1 MTRSLPLLLLA
12 ALGIACPAPAPPVQ
26 APPHVATTTPPPPPP
41 PAAAVPDAP
50 PPEAALPKLR
60 LPRTF
65 LPTSYDARLAIEPGK
80 PSFSGELT
88 ITGEIHETASVFWLH
103 GQHLAIQSA
112 TAAGPSTATLTV
124 TPHGDELLEIHAE
137 PPLEPGT
144 WRITFQYTG
153 AIDRLNT
160 AGMFE
165 EVSGGAPYVFSQL
178 EATYARRV
186 FPCLD
191 EPDSKVPWHLVLD
204 IPAKLSAASNT
215 PIVQETPLEGGKKR
229 VEFARTRP
237 LPSYL
242 VAFAV
247 GPFDFVDA
255 GKTKSGVPV
264 RIVVPKGRAA
274 EAAWAAKTTPHMIDA
289 LEEWFGT
296 PFPYEKLD
304 ALVLPLTVGF
314 GAMENAGLATFAE
327 QILMVDPAHAS
338 WSRKHTWVVVAS
350 HELAHQWFGDLVTT
364 AWWDDI
370 WLNEA
375 FATWLETK
383 IAAKAEP
390 AWHEELSALDTRV
403 KALAA
408 DSLVHARR
416 VREPIASENDIAN
429 VFDPITYD
437 KGASL
442 LAMFEH
448 YLGSDVFQ
456 RGVREYV
463 KARAY
468 GNATSADFVA
478 ALGAASGKDLAP
490 AFSTFLDQP
499 GEPEID
505 ATLACTDGAPRVELA
520 QSRYVPP
527 GSPAPAANDRPW
539 IVPVCVAY
547 ERAGKRAEACTLLDQ
562 PHGTLALETKTCPR
576 WLMPNVGAY
585 GYYRSHFT
593 TPQITALRDEA
604 WPMLSWTERREL
616 FFEVGDAMH
625 FARVPLQLAL
635 SFVPRMLAGG
645 DRFTIGD
652 AVQLPLRLERF
663 VPDELRGKYEA
674 AMRALFAPGATR
686 LGPMPKDS
694 DDLDAES
701 VRGLLFSAA
710 AWYGRDP
717 ELVKQS
723 VELASRWRDLPPSV
737 RGRVLRIAA
746 DASPELYDR
755 LVHEVKTEPDR
766 TKRGEIFIALAAVR
780 DPDRLKT
787 ALALTLDPAVD
798 FRESDALLR
807 GASTEATR
815 EVDEAFFRAHAD
827 ELLARMP
834 KDEVNGGAAGF
845 AYMFTGS
852 CDARRR
858 DEAADYITKHFGSLP
873 GGDRVVKQAIEA
885 MDQCIA
891 SRAALDPEIRAWLQG
906 FRLPRPD
913 DKKKPKK

>member
-1 MTRSLPLLLLA
+1 VNRWLLLLA

-26 APPHVATTTPPPPPP
+26 APPHVVTRPPPPPP
-41 PAAAVPDAP
+41 PDAAAADAA

-65 LPTSYDARLAIEPGK
+65 LPTSYDARLEIEPGK
-80 PSFSGELT
+80 PTFAGEVT
-88 ITGEIHETASVFWLH
+88 ITGEIHEAASVIWLH
-103 GQHLAIQSA
+103 GRHLAIKSTTA
-112 TAAGPSTATLTV
+112 TGPSTTTLTV
-124 TPHGDELLEIHAE
+124 TPRGEDLLEIRAE
-137 PPLEPGT
+137 PALEPGT
-144 WRITFQYTG
+144 WRMTFEYTG
-153 AIDRLNT
+153 EIDRLNT
-160 AGMFE
+160 VGMFE
-165 EVSGGAPYVFSQL
+165 EVTGGTPYVFSQL

-204 IPAKLSAASNT
+204 IPAKLAAVSNT
-215 PIVQETPLEGGKKR
+215 PVAQETALDAGRKR
-229 VEFARTRP
+229 IEFARTRP

-264 RIVVPKGRAA
+264 RMVVPKGRAA
-274 EAAWAAKTTPHMIDA
+274 EAAFAAKTTPRLIDA

-304 ALVLPLTVGF
+304 ALVMPLTVGF
-314 GAMENAGLATFAE
+314 VAMENASLATFAE
-327 QILMVDPAHAS
+327 SVLLVDPAHAS
-338 WSRKHTWVVVAS
+338 QERKHRWVVIAA

-364 AWWDDI
+364 AWWDDV

-375 FATWLETK
+375 FATWLQTK
-383 IAAKAEP
+383 IASKIDP
-390 AWHEELSALDTRV
+390 ASHEELSALDQRIA
-403 KALAA
+403 ALEA
-408 DSLVHARR
+408 DRLVNARR
-416 VREPIASENDIAN
+416 VRQPIESADDVSN
-429 VFDPITYD
+429 VFDGITYY
-437 KGASL
+437 KGCAV

-448 YLGSDVFQ
+448 YLGADVFQ

-468 GNATSADFVA
+468 ANATSTEFVA
-478 ALGAASGKDLAP
+478 AIGAAAGKDLAA
-490 AFSTFLDQP
+490 AFSSFLDQP
-499 GEPEID
+499 GEPELE
-505 ATLACTDGAPRVELA
+505 ATLTCSGGPPRVELS

-547 ERAGKRAEACTLLDQ
+547 ERGGKRAEACTLLDQ
-562 PHGTLALETKTCPR
+562 THGTLALETKTCPR
-576 WLMPNVGAY
+576 WLMPNVGGY
-585 GYYRSHFT
+585 GYYRSRLT

-616 FFEVGDAMH
+616 FFEIGDEMH
-625 FARVPLQLAL
+625 LARVPLQLAL

-645 DRFTIGD
+645 DRFTTSD
-652 AVQLPLRLERF
+652 AVTLPLGLEPF

-686 LGPMPKDS
+686 LGPLPKDS
-694 DDLDAES
+694 DDLDAET
-701 VRGLLFSAA
+701 VRARLFGAA
-710 AWYGRDP
+710 AWHGRDP
-717 ELVKQS
+717 ELVKQA
-723 VELASRWRDLPPSV
+723 VDLAGHWRDLPASI
-737 RGRVLRIAA
+737 RRRVITIAA

-755 LVHEVKTEPDR
+755 LLHEVKSEPDR
-766 TKRGEIFIALAAVR
+766 TKRSEILAALSAVR

-787 ALALTLDPAVD
+787 ALALTLDPGLD
-798 FRESDALLR
+798 YRESEALLR
-807 GASTEATR
+807 GTNTEATR
-815 EVDEAFFRAHAD
+815 ATADAFFRAHAD
-827 ELLARMP
+827 ELVARMP
-834 KDEVNGGAAGF
+834 KDEVNGNAASL
-845 AYMFTGS
+845 ATLFTGA
-852 CDARRR
+852 CDARHR
-858 DEAADYITKHFGSLP
+858 DDAADYVTKHFAPLP
-873 GGDRVVKQAIEA
+873 GGERVVKQAIEA